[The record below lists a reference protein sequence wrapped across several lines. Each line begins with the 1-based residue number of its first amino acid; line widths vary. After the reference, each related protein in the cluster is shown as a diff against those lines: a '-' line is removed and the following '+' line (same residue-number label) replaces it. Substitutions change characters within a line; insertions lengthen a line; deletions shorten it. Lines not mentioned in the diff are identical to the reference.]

1 MSNLLL
7 ENNNLR
13 NVTRTIIKDLVN
25 IYKNESYGEF
35 YLPMDAHN
43 DIDFYNFPGFEYD
56 IVLEFDLVEDSTI
69 DDFIID
75 GELDRK
81 NNLIQIVLHYNPEN
95 KFNILYDLVGQLNE
109 TLSHELRHIYQKET
123 GLYNLNVREKRNPLS
138 YYTQPHEIDAQ
149 VFGFNRLSK
158 LAKKPF
164 DLVVNDWF
172 KRNKKIHRLS
182 DEQVKEVIK
191 KIINHKN
198 KL

>member
-1 MSNLLL
+1 
-7 ENNNLR
+7 
-13 NVTRTIIKDLVN
+13 
-25 IYKNESYGEF
+25 
-35 YLPMDAHN
+35 
-43 DIDFYNFPGFEYD
+43 
-56 IVLEFDLVEDSTI
+56 LVEDSTI